1 MNTKQLGVAIFS
13 ALTFCSVNFSAQ
25 AAQWDISISNLTH
38 GNLFTPL
45 LAAGHD
51 SSSNLFQVGS
61 AATAGVTAMAECGDL
76 TTLLLEAGVAGAD
89 TISDLVGGGNV
100 LAAGATVT
108 GTLITNAPNLTV
120 TAMILPSNDA
130 FVGLDAQPIPTAAGT
145 YTYYLNGYDSGTEAN
160 NELLATEACVP
171 GVAGFPGGSAD
182 TGGTGVAG
190 ADSNS
195 NIHIH
200 RGLLGDTDS
209 AAGISD
215 VNSTIHRWQ
224 NPVAKVVV
232 TVTP

>member
-13 ALTFCSVNFSAQ
+13 ALTLYSVNFSAQ

-51 SSSNLFQVGS
+51 NNSHLFQVGS
-61 AATAGVTAMAECGDL
+61 AATTGVTAMAECGDL
-76 TTLLLEAGVAGAD
+76 TTLLLEAGAAGAD

-108 GTLITNAPNLTV
+108 GTLITNASNLTV

-130 FVGLDAQPIPTAAGT
+130 FVGLDAQPIPAAAGT
-145 YTYYLNGYDSGTEAN
+145 YTFYLNGYDSGTEAN
-160 NELLATEACVP
+160 NELQAAAACAP
-171 GVAGFPGGSAD
+171 GVAGFPGGSSD
-182 TGGTGVAG
+182 TGGIGVAG
-190 ADSNS
+190 ADSNP

-200 RGLLGDTDS
+200 RGLLGDTAN

-215 VNSTIHRWQ
+215 INSTIHRWQ